1 MFNFLWDG
9 KPDKINRK
17 VIIQDYSKGGLKMIE
32 IESYINSLKTKWIKR
47 ILDKENTGQWKELY
61 IENLN
66 KIGGE
71 AIFKANLKHTDV
83 KQLNIK
89 SKFLSEIIEA
99 WAKINYQNFD
109 CENESVSKQIL
120 WNNSY
125 IKNKCNTFFYKDWF
139 DKGVNFIEH
148 VYDFRIKTFLSF
160 QDFQTFFNIE
170 SKDFLKYHK
179 LINSIPLRMEE

>member
-9 KPDKINRK
+9 KPEKINRN

-61 IENLN
+61 IKDLE

-71 AIFKANLKHTDV
+71 SIFKANLKHTDV
-83 KQLNIK
+83 KQLDIK

-99 WAKINYQNFD
+99 WAKINFQNID
-109 CENESVSKQIL
+109 HEYEHISKQIL

-125 IKNKCNTFFYKDWF
+125 LKDKSNTFFYKDWF
-139 DKGVNFIEH
+139 DKGVNFLEH
-148 VYDFRIKTFLSF
+148 VFDFRTKTFLSF
-160 QDFQTFFNIE
+160 QDFRMYFNI
-170 SKDFLKYHK
+170 SNKGFLKYHK
-179 LINSIPLRMEE
+179 LRH